1 MNQEL
6 TLSNEENAAM
16 DHLEK
21 ALQGPQSTT
30 ASGEALDTNDLCD
43 KYHSIRAALAVLV
56 KILKKIPGVGA
67 KAAAA
72 LEFLMSL
79 ADTVCPVP

>member
-1 MNQEL
+1 MAQEL

-21 ALQGPQSTT
+21 VLQSPQGTT
-30 ASGEALDTNDLCD
+30 PSAEALDVNDLCD
-43 KYHSIRAALAVLV
+43 KYHSIRAALTVLV
-56 KILKKIPGVGA
+56 KILKKIPGIGA

-79 ADTVCPVP
+79 ANTVCPVS